1 MNKRSYSLLKLGVIG
16 LFRGSRKLQ
25 KAVLILAVLAF
36 LTSLLPVI
44 MWGFDSCTTAGVC
57 ITLLLGVEA
66 ALHWMERRALA
77 KHP

>member
-1 MNKRSYSLLKLGVIG
+1 MNKRSYSLLKLCVIG
-16 LFRGSRKLQ
+16 LFRGGRKLQ

>member
-44 MWGFDSCTTAGVC
+44 MRPPC
-57 ITLLLGVEA
+57 
-66 ALHWMERRALA
+66 A
-77 KHP
+77 KPPKKIYPLQ